1 MGRICMLAL
10 GLFLFAAC
18 GGQVKPLP
26 PVQRPLA
33 GYWFD
38 TYRKVRMASG
48 DTTLLAGAAKV
59 KLTPTKKGVRIAGHG
74 LYRKHSKGILDDIYA
89 RVLYLDTGKQ
99 AVALVSLD
107 FIGFM
112 HHRVDRIR
120 SRITK
125 KFSRSIIIASTHNH
139 DGPDTEGLWG
149 EPVLGFLPFSCG
161 VDRYYLD
168 WVEKRVAKAV
178 LRAVYRARPA
188 TLEIGRFKIP
198 PGYVQNVR
206 EPDDVP
212 LDVLVLS
219 AVGTDGSTIGTI
231 VNFGNH
237 AEALQDKNRWLSAD
251 WPGVLCRTVDEALGG
266 VTLFFS
272 APAGGMLEPAN
283 SPDDPE
289 PQRINFMRRHGGVLA
304 EGTIKTV
311 LSRMTVVKNPE
322 IRIFGTRVVLPLAPG
337 GTVALVI
344 RLGLLEPRPMDDR
357 AIITEAELVDLG
369 EVKLLTIPGEISPE
383 VGRMIKAKFKM
394 QGFDS
399 KNLLLL
405 TLGLDHLGYMV
416 SPRQYKDPKF
426 DYERSMSLG
435 PQTTPLVLEA
445 VDRLVKMDGDKTNK
459 TGKSIE

>member
-1 MGRICMLAL
+1 MGRMFHVVMVSTMIL
-10 GLFLFAAC
+10 GC
-18 GGQVKPLP
+18 GGQLKPLP

-38 TYRKVRMASG
+38 TYRKVRIASN
-48 DTTLLAGAAKV
+48 DHTLLAGAAKV
-59 KLTPTKKGVRIAGHG
+59 QLTPTKRGVRIAGHG
-74 LYRKHSKGILDDIYA
+74 LYRKHSKGVLDDIYA
-89 RVLYLDTGKQ
+89 RVLYLDTGDE
-99 AVALVSLD
+99 AVAFVSLD

-120 SRITK
+120 SRVTRK
-125 KFSRSIIIASTHNH
+125 YPHSIVIASTHNH

-168 WVEKRVAKAV
+168 WVEKKVAKAI
-178 LRAVYRARPA
+178 LRAVYRAKPA
-188 TLEIGRFKIP
+188 TLEVGRFKIP

-206 EPDDVP
+206 EPKDVP
-212 LDVLVLS
+212 LDALVLR
-219 AVGTDGSTIGTI
+219 AQARDGSTIGTI

-237 AEALQDKNRWLSAD
+237 AEALQDKNRWLSSD
-251 WPGVLCRTVDEALGG
+251 WPGTLCRTVDEALGG

-289 PQRINFMRRHGGVLA
+289 PQRIEFMRRHGGVLA

-311 LSRMTVVKNPE
+311 LTSMTRVKNP
-322 IRIFGTRVVLPLAPG
+322 RVKIFSTKILLPLDPG

-344 RLGLLEPRPMDDR
+344 RLGLLEPRPMDNGS
-357 AIITEAELVDLG
+357 IITEAELVDLG
-369 EVKLLTIPGEISPE
+369 QVKLLTIPGEISPE
-383 VGRMIKAKFKM
+383 VGRMIKAKFNMKD
-394 QGFDS
+394 FDA

-416 SPRQYKDPKF
+416 SPRQYSDPRF

-435 PQTTPLVLEA
+435 PKTTTLVLQA
-445 VDRLVKMDGDKTNK
+445 VDTLLEMDHTRDN
-459 TGKSIE
+459 